1 MTIRLIAL
9 STASLVIDLIITIV
23 LIMSETTTIQITT
36 ETRDELKAIGKMGE
50 SYNEVIWRLIA
61 EHNCN
66 KLIEEGQKLI
76 REHRDEFVNIDD
88 L

>member
-1 MTIRLIAL
+1 MR
-9 STASLVIDLIITIV
+9 
-23 LIMSETTTIQITT
+23 
-36 ETRDELKAIGKMGE
+36 E

-76 REHRDEFVNIDD
+76 REHRD
-88 L
+88 